1 MDLDA
6 NTLELTGAKSLED
19 LANAMSEGD
28 SLRDIGNTPHQAF
41 SAPPRPKKKQR
52 TSLSGDAMN
61 DEGLNLFNAFRR
73 ERD

>member
-6 NTLELTGAKSLED
+6 NTIEPAEAESLED